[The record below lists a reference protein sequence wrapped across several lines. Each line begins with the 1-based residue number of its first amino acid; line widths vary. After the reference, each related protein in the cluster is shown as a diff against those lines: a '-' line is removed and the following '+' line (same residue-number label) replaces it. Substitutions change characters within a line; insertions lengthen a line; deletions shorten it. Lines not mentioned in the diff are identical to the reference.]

1 MNILSYV
8 RISCQLNIFVRDHSV
23 INDLTQ
29 MKERP
34 TRSFSSLPMGLDQFV
49 VATVYNI
56 GALIEKADVR

>member
-23 INDLTQ
+23 INDLAQ

-34 TRSFSSLPMGLDQFV
+34 TRGFSLLPMDLDQFAV
-49 VATVYNI
+49 VTVYNI
-56 GALIEKADVR
+56 SAIVEKPDV